1 MITRILKMFI
11 YALIVFF
18 MIAGIISMKDK
29 FMKFDT
35 NESFEEEE
43 NKQDINEE
51 EDEEEEVVQNTDD
64 DNKDQNVSTNKD
76 DSLDDIISI
85 DPLLCNPEII
95 KQIKKNFTSKFNQF
109 KINLNKDLNN
119 FQRILESDISDVFIV
134 KENNED
140 TIKEG
145 VDPIIMYNTE
155 TFVDDDDDEND
166 DEITEPFTQDIYDGI
181 TSPYCL
187 NCKEL

>member
-43 NKQDINEE
+43 NKQDINE
-51 EDEEEEVVQNTDD
+51 DDDEEVVQNTDD
-64 DNKDQNVSTNKD
+64 ENKDQNESTNNE
-76 DSLDDIISI
+76 DSSDDIISI

-95 KQIKKNFTSKFNQF
+95 KQIKKNFTTKFNQM
-109 KINLNKDLNN
+109 KLNMNRDLNN
-119 FQRILESDISDVFIV
+119 FQRILEYDISNVFVV
-134 KENNED
+134 KENNDE

-145 VDPIIMYNTE
+145 VDPVIMYNTE
-155 TFVDDDDDEND
+155 TFVDDDDEDD

>member
-35 NESFEEEE
+35 NESFEEDE
-43 NKQDINEE
+43 NKQDINED
-51 EDEEEEVVQNTDD
+51 DEEEEMIQNTND
-64 DNKDQNVSTNKD
+64 DNKEQNESTNNEESSNDK
-76 DSLDDIISI
+76 IGI
-85 DPLLCNPEII
+85 DPSLCDPEII
-95 KQIKKNFTSKFNQF
+95 RQIKNNFTTKFNQLKVNMNNDF
-109 KINLNKDLNN
+109 NN
-119 FQRILESDISDVFIV
+119 FQRILESDIHNVFV
-134 KENNED
+134 AKEIED
-140 TIKEG
+140 PIKEG
-145 VDPIIMYNTE
+145 VDPIVMYNTE
-155 TFVDDDDDEND
+155 TFVDDDDEED
-166 DEITEPFTQDIYDGI
+166 DEVTEKFTQDIYDGI